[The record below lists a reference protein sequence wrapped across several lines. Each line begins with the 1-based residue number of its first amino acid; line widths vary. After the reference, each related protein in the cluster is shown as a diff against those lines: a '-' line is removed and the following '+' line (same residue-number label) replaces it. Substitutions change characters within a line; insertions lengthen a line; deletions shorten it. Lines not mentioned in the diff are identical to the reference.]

1 MGLTSE
7 LKIRRFENVFL
18 FFSFFKIGPKL
29 RDPPPKIH
37 PPKPETGTS
46 EVLFVPEYNT
56 WGGLDQMIHPPK
68 KRDAW
73 KKLRKEINTFSKLLI
88 FSIGCSQSMG
98 LQSVLK
104 IGAKTS
110 KLFALKASPYKGSST
125 GWILVALRI
134 INLFSAWYSCNLY

>member
-56 WGGLDQMIHPPK
+56 WGGGGSNDPP
-68 KRDAW
+68 
-73 KKLRKEINTFSKLLI
+73 
-88 FSIGCSQSMG
+88 
-98 LQSVLK
+98 
-104 IGAKTS
+104 
-110 KLFALKASPYKGSST
+110 SPQNVTPG
-125 GWILVALRI
+125 R
-134 INLFSAWYSCNLY
+134 N